1 MKAAI
6 LVGDGDIRYA
16 DMDEPALGPG
26 MVKVRVRACGI
37 CGSDVP
43 RVLRHGAHF
52 YPIVL
57 GHEFAGDVVATG
69 DGVANV
75 KVGDRV
81 SCAPLVPCR
90 TCADCQR
97 GNFSLC
103 PDYSFIG
110 SREQGGMA
118 ECVVMPEANA
128 VKYGGDVSYETA
140 AMFEPATVALH
151 GILLNGGVSGLDVAV
166 VGCGTIGIFAIQW
179 AKLLGARSIAAF
191 DIARDRM
198 DFALRMGADAA
209 FDTREED
216 FDKRAR
222 TVTLNGA
229 GFNAVFDVS
238 GCEATIHAAFR
249 LAANRARVCIIGTPV
264 KDIAF
269 TKQMWELMNRK
280 EFRLTGSWMSYS
292 APFPGREWKMVSDY
306 ATSGRFVFDPQLVF
320 AKFPLSRT
328 AEAFDLFRNPTQVHG
343 KVMLVCGDGAEAG
356 GR

>member
-1 MKAAI
+1 MKAVI
-6 LVGDGDIRYA
+6 LVGDGDLRF
-16 DMDEPALGPG
+16 DEMPEPAVGPG
-26 MVKVRVRACGI
+26 LVKVRVRACGI

-43 RVLRHGAHF
+43 RVLHHGAHF

-57 GHEFAGDVVATG
+57 GHEFAGDVVEIG
-69 DGVANV
+69 DGVTQV

-103 PDYSFIG
+103 RHYSFIG

-118 ECVVMPEANA
+118 EYVVLPEANA
-128 VKYGGDVSYETA
+128 VRYGGSVSYETA

-151 GILLNGGVSGLDVAV
+151 GILLNGGISGLDVAV

-191 DIARDRM
+191 DIAQDRL
-198 DFALRMGADAA
+198 DFARRMGADQA
-209 FDTREED
+209 FDTREAD
-216 FDKRAR
+216 FDAKAR
-222 TVTLNGA
+222 VRTLNGA
-229 GFNAVFDVS
+229 GFDAVFDVS

-264 KDIAF
+264 RDVAF
-269 TKQMWELMNRK
+269 SKQMWELMNRK

-292 APFPGREWKMVSDY
+292 APFPGREWQMVADY
-306 ATSGRFVFDPQLVF
+306 ASSGKFVFDPQLVF
-320 AKFPLSRT
+320 RTYPLTQAK
-328 AEAFDLFRNPTQVHG
+328 EAFDLFRNPSQVHG
-343 KVMLVCGDGAEAG
+343 KVMLRCDATGGDA
-356 GR
+356 R

>member
-6 LVGDGDIRYA
+6 LVSDGDIRFA
-16 DMDEPALGPG
+16 EKDEPKIRPG

-43 RVLRHGAHF
+43 RVLHGGAHF
-52 YPIVL
+52 YPVVL
-57 GHEFAGDVVATG
+57 GHEFAGDVVETG
-69 DGVANV
+69 EDVTDV
-75 KVGDRV
+75 KVGDRI

-90 TCADCQR
+90 QCADCQR
-97 GNFSLC
+97 GDFSLC
-103 PDYSFIG
+103 SRYSFIG

-118 ECVVMPEANA
+118 EYVVLPEANA

-151 GILLNGGVSGLDVAV
+151 GILLNGGVSGADVAV

-191 DIARDRM
+191 DIAKDRL
-198 DFALRMGADAA
+198 DFALRMGATAA

-216 FDKRAR
+216 FDVLAR
-222 TVTLNGA
+222 KGTLGGA
-229 GFNAVFDVS
+229 GFGAVFDVS

-249 LAANRARVCIIGTPV
+249 LAANCAHVCIIGTPV
-264 KDIAF
+264 KDVSF

-292 APFPGREWKMVSDY
+292 APFPGMEWKLVSDY
-306 ATSGRFVFDPQLVF
+306 ATSGRFVFDPQLIF
-320 AKFPLSRT
+320 RKYPLSR
-328 AEAFDLFRNPTQVHG
+328 ASEAFDLFRNPSQVHG
-343 KVMLVCGDGAEAG
+343 KVMLTSGGAAEG
-356 GR
+356 VG

>member
-6 LVGDGDIRYA
+6 LTSSGEIRYA
-16 DMDEPALGPG
+16 EMAEPETKPG
-26 MVKVRVRACGI
+26 AVKVRVRACGI

-43 RVLRHGAHF
+43 RVLYNGAHF
-52 YPIVL
+52 YPLVL
-57 GHEFAGDVVATG
+57 GHEFAGDVVEVGTG
-69 DGVANV
+69 VTNV

-103 PDYSFIG
+103 PNYSFIG

-118 ECVVMPEANA
+118 EYVVMPEANA
-128 VKYGGDVSYETA
+128 VRYGGDVAYETA

-151 GILLNGGVSGLDVAV
+151 GILLNGGVSGMDVAV

-191 DIARDRM
+191 DIAKDRL

-209 FDTREED
+209 FDTREAD
-216 FDKRAR
+216 FDRRAR
-222 TVTLNGA
+222 AVALGGA
-229 GFNAVFDVS
+229 GFDAVFDVS
-238 GCEATIHAAFR
+238 GCEATIHGAFR

-264 KDIAF
+264 RDVSFSKP
-269 TKQMWELMNRK
+269 MWELMNRK
-280 EFRLTGSWMSYS
+280 EFLLTGSWMSYS

-306 ATSGRFVFDPQLVF
+306 ATSGRFAFDPQLIF
-320 AKFPLSRT
+320 RTYPLSRT
-328 AEAFDLFRNPTQVHG
+328 AEAFDLFRDPSQVHG
-343 KVMLVCGDGAEAG
+343 KVMLMCGEETEG
-356 GR
+356 GCG